1 MTKESNSEE
10 LLEQIQELQVRV
22 SFQEDNLQSLNDV
35 IAEQDA
41 CISKL
46 QEQLR
51 YFAEKM
57 KQLEAS
63 SALSGQPAGD
73 ERPPHY

>member
-1 MTKESNSEE
+1 MTKDKDCEE
-10 LLEQIQELQVRV
+10 LLEQIQELQMRV
-22 SFQEDNLQSLNDV
+22 SFQEDNLQELNDV

-41 CISKL
+41 NISKL

-57 KQLEAS
+57 KQLESAS
-63 SALSGQPAGD
+63 SLTGPVSGD